1 MRRALF
7 TVFCLTLLAG
17 AAEAQLKPGPV
28 KRPGADIDLTDNSP
42 RTWIIQLAAPPAVSE
57 PGLRAARLPGG
68 AAEGSGFDP
77 QSSEVRQYADW
88 LVERQDELLRSVG
101 AWDAKIYSYRYTF
114 NGFAARLTP
123 LQARKLAARKD
134 VLNVWEDRIKHVET
148 NASAAFLGLND
159 PDGGLAASLGLR
171 GEGVIIGVI
180 DSGITPGH
188 PSFRDTRDVNRPR
201 ICRSEWAEN
210 SLLGL
215 WLCRRFRL
223 AEREVVYTVPAGW
236 RGTCEAGENFSRDDC
251 NSKLIGARFY
261 IDGFLQRLPLDNN
274 EFISPRDADGHGT
287 HIAATAAGRSVQ
299 ASIGGASLARISGI
313 APRAQLAAYKA
324 CWLEPGQTRGSCST
338 ADLQRAIEDAVA
350 DGVHIINYSVGSSD
364 ASIRDPDDL
373 ALLAAVDA
381 GVLAVVA
388 AGNDGPVPGSILSPA
403 GAPWVLT
410 VGASSRTGSRFDEA
424 IRIDSPGD
432 LAGLYAAREASFTP
446 ALRTRGPVSARL
458 VLANDGFRG
467 ISGNQLGSEFDACED
482 LANSEAMTDNVA
494 LVQRGFC
501 NFDLKVRNAELA
513 GAKAVIVWND
523 QGAPITMSGAR
534 NSTNIPAVMIGQ
546 ADGEQLFERLQ
557 AGATIEVTL
566 DKQLVLGERDEGN
579 VVAAFSSRGPN
590 LVDLDLLKPDVTA
603 PGVDI
608 LAAQTPD
615 VANGVRGEDYQYLS
629 GTSMAAPHVAGLAA
643 LLREARPDWSPA
655 ALKSALMTTARQD
668 LTTEEEGTAAGPF
681 ALGAGHVVPNA
692 ALRPGLVYENGTA
705 DFDAFLCGRG
715 EARVSPGQCAALAE
729 AGYATDPVDLNLPS
743 VAVGNLVT
751 RRSVRRRV
759 TNLGEAAQFV
769 ATVEAPPGA
778 TLSITPAL
786 LSLDQ
791 GESAEFSIDIEA
803 GSAPLY
809 EWQAG
814 AFSWSS
820 GEQQVRSPLV
830 LRPLPFLAP
839 LEVAGSG
846 PAGTLGFDLQFGYD
860 GTYFPRVHGL
870 AAPQVFS
877 RSVQDDPDNSYVFRT
892 TPPAHVA
899 RVEVSVP
906 ADTLYLRI
914 ATFDALT
921 DGDDDLDLYVYYC
934 PVRGLCSEL
943 IGVSGEDS
951 AEERVDI
958 VLPEAG
964 WYLIDVHGFE
974 TDDVAGGPGAQF
986 DLLVWQFG
994 VDDNRDNLF
1003 VTSSPPAAAAGTS
1016 GRLDLSWNLPAA
1028 GRYLGAITHNDADGA
1043 LDLTLVE
1050 VDNTAD

>member
-1 MRRALF
+1 MRRALL
-7 TVFCLTLLAG
+7 TVICLTLLAG
-17 AAEAQLKPGPV
+17 TAGAQLKPGPV
-28 KRPGADIDLTDNSP
+28 KRPGTAIDVSDNTP
-42 RTWIIQLAAPPAVSE
+42 RTYIIQLAAPPAVSQ
-57 PGLRAARLPGG
+57 PALRADAL
-68 AAEGSGFDP
+68 AEGIIGETGFDP
-77 QSSEVRQYADW
+77 QAARVQQYTDA
-88 LVERQDELLRSVG
+88 LVARQDELLHAVG
-101 AWDAKIYSYRYTF
+101 AADAKIYSYRYTF

-123 LQARKLAARKD
+123 LQAQKLAARRD

-148 NASAAFLGLND
+148 NDSGSFLGIND
-159 PDGGLAASLGLR
+159 RAEGLAASLGLR

-180 DSGITPGH
+180 DSGITPEH
-188 PSFRDTRDVNRPR
+188 PSFRDTRDVSRPR

-210 SLLGL
+210 TLLGL
-215 WLCRRFRL
+215 WLCRRFKL

-236 RGTCEAGENFSRDDC
+236 RGACEAGEQFTRDAC

-274 EFISPRDADGHGT
+274 EFVSPRDADGHGT

-299 ASIGGASLARISGI
+299 ASIGGTSLARISGI

-410 VGASSRTGSRFDEA
+410 VGASSRAGQRFDEA
-424 IRIDSPGD
+424 VRIDSPGD
-432 LAGLYAAREASFTP
+432 LAGLYAMREASFTP

-458 VLANDGFRG
+458 VLANDGFLGIRG
-467 ISGNQLGSEFDACED
+467 NELGSEFDACED
-482 LANSEAMTDNVA
+482 LVNSDAMADNVA
-494 LVQRGFC
+494 LIRRGFC
-501 NFDLKVRNAELA
+501 DFDLKVRNAELA
-513 GAKAVIVWND
+513 GADAVIVWNN

-534 NSTNIPAVMIGQ
+534 NSTNIPAVMISQ
-546 ADGEQLFERLQ
+546 ADGEELFERLQ
-557 AGATIEVTL
+557 AGTAIEVTL
-566 DKQLVLGERDEGN
+566 DKQLVLRERDEGN

-590 LVDLDLLKPDVTA
+590 LVDLDLLKPDITA

-615 VANGVRGEDYQYLS
+615 VANGVRGENYQYLS
-629 GTSMAAPHVAGLAA
+629 GTSMAVPHVAGLAA

-655 ALKSALMTTARQD
+655 VLKSALMTTARQD
-668 LTTEEEGTAAGPF
+668 LLTEDEGTAAGPF
-681 ALGAGHVVPNA
+681 AFGAGHVVPNA
-692 ALRPGLVYENGTA
+692 ALRPGLVYDNGTP

-715 EARVSPGQCAALAE
+715 EARVSSGQCAALLE
-729 AGYATDPVDLNLPS
+729 AGYAADPVDLNLPS

-769 ATVEAPPGA
+769 AAVEAPPGA
-778 TLSITPAL
+778 MVSIQPSL

-791 GESAEFSIDIEA
+791 GESAEFSIDIDA
-803 GSAPLY
+803 GSAALY

-814 AFSWSS
+814 SFSWSS
-820 GEQQVRSPLV
+820 GSRQVRSPLV
-830 LRPLPFLAP
+830 LRPLPFRAP
-839 LEVAGSG
+839 MEVNGSG

-870 AAPQVFS
+870 AAPEVFS
-877 RSVQDDPDNSYVFRT
+877 RSVQDDPANSYEFRT

-914 ATFDALT
+914 ATFDELT

-934 PVRGLCSEL
+934 PVRGLCNDL
-943 IGVSGEDS
+943 IAVSGEDT

-964 WYLIDVHGFE
+964 WYLIDVHGFA
-974 TDDVAGGPGAQF
+974 TDDEAGGPGAQF

-994 VDDNRDNLF
+994 LEDNRGNLF
-1003 VTSSPPAAAAGTS
+1003 VTNSPAAATAGTS
-1016 GRLDLSWNLPAA
+1016 GRLDLSWNLAEA
-1028 GRYLGAITHNDADGA
+1028 GRYLGAITHNDAEGA

-1050 VDNTAD
+1050 VINTAD

>member
-1 MRRALF
+1 MRRALLS
-7 TVFCLTLLAG
+7 VLCLTLLAG
-17 AAEAQLKPGPV
+17 TAEAQLKPGPV
-28 KRPGADIDLTDNSP
+28 KRPGAAIDITDNTP
-42 RTWIIQLAAPPAVSE
+42 RTWIIQLVAPPAVSE
-57 PGLRAARLPGG
+57 PALRAAIDG
-68 AAEGSGFDP
+68 AEFDP
-77 QSSEVRQYADW
+77 QSAQVQQYTDA
-88 LVERQDELLRSVG
+88 LVAHQDELLRSVG
-101 AWDAKIYSYRYTF
+101 AADAKIYSYRYTF
-114 NGFAARLTP
+114 NGFAAWLTP
-123 LQARKLAARKD
+123 LQAQKLAARKD

-148 NASAAFLGLND
+148 NASAAFMGLDD
-159 PDGGLAASLGLR
+159 PVEGLAASLGLR

-180 DSGITPGH
+180 DSGITPEH

-201 ICRSEWAEN
+201 ICRSEWAGN
-210 SLLGL
+210 TLLGL
-215 WLCRRFRL
+215 WLCRRFKL
-223 AEREVVYTVPAGW
+223 AEREVVYNIPPGW
-236 RGTCEAGENFSRDDC
+236 RGTCEAGENFGRDAC

-287 HIAATAAGRSVQ
+287 HIAATATGRAVQ
-299 ASIGGASLARISGI
+299 ASIGGARLARISGI
-313 APRAQLAAYKA
+313 APRAQVAAYKA

-410 VGASSRTGSRFDEA
+410 VGASTRSGQRFDEA
-424 IRIDSPGD
+424 VRIDSPSD
-432 LAGLYAAREASFTP
+432 LAGLYAVREASFTP
-446 ALRTRGPVSARL
+446 ALRTRGPVTARL

-482 LANSEAMTDNVA
+482 LANGEAMKDNVA

-513 GAKAVIVWND
+513 GAKAVIVWNN
-523 QGAPITMSGAR
+523 QGAPITMSGVR
-534 NSTNIPAVMIGQ
+534 NSSNIPAVMIGQ
-546 ADGEQLFERLQ
+546 ADGEKLFGRLQ
-557 AGATIEVTL
+557 AGTAIEVTL
-566 DKQLVLGERDEGN
+566 DKRLVLREQDEGN

-603 PGVDI
+603 PGVEI

-615 VANGVRGEDYQYLS
+615 VANGLRGENYQYLS
-629 GTSMAAPHVAGLAA
+629 GTSMAVPHVAGLAA

-668 LTTEEEGTAAGPF
+668 LVTEEDGAAAGPF
-681 ALGAGHVVPNA
+681 AFGAGHVVPNA
-692 ALRPGLVYENGTA
+692 ALRPGLVYESGTP
-705 DFDAFLCGRG
+705 DYDAFLCGRG
-715 EARVSPGQCAALAE
+715 EARVSSGQCAALAE
-729 AGYATDPVDLNLPS
+729 AGFATDAVDLNLPS

-769 ATVEAPPGA
+769 AEVESPPG
-778 TLSITPAL
+778 TTVSVQPSL
-786 LSLDQ
+786 LSLGQ

-814 AFSWSS
+814 SFSWSS
-820 GEQQVRSPLV
+820 GSSKARSPLV

-839 LEVAGSG
+839 LEVGGSG
-846 PAGTLGFDLQFGYD
+846 TAGTLGFDLQFGYD

-877 RSVQDDPDNSYVFRT
+877 RSVQNDPDNNYVFRT
-892 TPPAHVA
+892 SPPPHVA

-906 ADTLYLRI
+906 AGTLYLRI
-914 ATFDALT
+914 ATFDELT

-934 PVRGLCSEL
+934 PVRGLCNEL
-943 IGVSGEDS
+943 IGVSGEATS
-951 AEERVDI
+951 EERVDI

-964 WYLIDVHGFE
+964 WYLIDVHGFA
-974 TDDVAGGPGAQF
+974 TDDAAGGPGANF

-994 VDDNRDNLF
+994 LEDDRGNLI
-1003 VTSSPPAAAAGTS
+1003 VTGSPASAAAGTS

-1028 GRYLGAITHNDADGA
+1028 GRYLGAVTHNDAEGA

-1050 VDNTAD
+1050 IISATE